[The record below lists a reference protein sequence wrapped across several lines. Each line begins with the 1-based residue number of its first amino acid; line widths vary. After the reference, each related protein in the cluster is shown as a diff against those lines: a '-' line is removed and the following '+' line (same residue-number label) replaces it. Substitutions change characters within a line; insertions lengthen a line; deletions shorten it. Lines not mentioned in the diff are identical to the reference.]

1 MKSISLYRDNG
12 TWLCRVHPFT
22 KLMYIASAILV
33 PLLIGS
39 LWAYA
44 VFIALDVII
53 LLSGKSLKRARGL
66 VIFSLTIILT
76 IFIIRGLFDED
87 NITPLFSIGPA
98 VFYVEGLMKA
108 LHTGCVIINMLLSFS
123 ILVLTSKP
131 EDIADE
137 MERHGFSPQFSYVI
151 SSVFSIIP
159 QMMSTMSTITDAQK
173 SRGMETEGSLSKT
186 YTYVF
191 VSDDD
196 NPYLQKVINLPS
208 EQTEGRVLAAWVWG
222 GPAGERFVQGLLTD
236 GTFSFYTEE
245 GDTHFTLASFPA
257 GTDSFSWD
265 GKISQSGDIAL
276 DSSRVYD
283 ASGWSWR

>member
-1 MKSISLYRDNG
+1 MTVTETGATAASYSIDDGSPVSFDG
-12 TWLCRVHPFT
+12 SATFT
-22 KLMYIASAILV
+22 LGGYEDATHSVRLEASNA
-33 PLLIGS
+33 
-39 LWAYA
+39 
-44 VFIALDVII
+44 
-53 LLSGKSLKRARGL
+53 
-66 VIFSLTIILT
+66 
-76 IFIIRGLFDED
+76 
-87 NITPLFSIGPA
+87 
-98 VFYVEGLMKA
+98 
-108 LHTGCVIINMLLSFS
+108 
-123 ILVLTSKP
+123 
-131 EDIADE
+131 
-137 MERHGFSPQFSYVI
+137 
-151 SSVFSIIP
+151 
-159 QMMSTMSTITDAQK
+159 
-173 SRGMETEGSLSKT
+173 EGSLSKT

-222 GPAGERFVQGLLTD
+222 GPAGERFVQGLLAD

-265 GKISQSGDIAL
+265 DKISQSGDIAL